1 MSTALVP
8 MCLFLKQCPTLKLE
22 DLIIVSNNLL
32 SFILFVRSSPTLV
45 PGTENTTIVYQL
57 VDLKLL
63 PVLVFS
69 CCIVLEG
76 LISMTDFSKKRKE

>member
-32 SFILFVRSSPTLV
+32 SFILFVRSSPTL
-45 PGTENTTIVYQL
+45 PGTKNTTIVYQL

-76 LISMTDFSKKRKE
+76 LISMTDFSKTRKE